1 MSTAT
6 QQPFN
11 VKAAGWTAAVHALLL
26 LLFFFITY
34 QPPAIEPVEELG
46 MEVNLGTSADGYG
59 TDQPMAVGAPAPDN
73 EVASAS
79 NSGVNTDL
87 PANMVESTEPDAPE
101 VNTSPVK
108 KTVNINKTTP
118 ENSNRNRNRNERP
131 ANNSIATPQ
140 PIARYVYG
148 GSTGTGG
155 NNAATNAKGGSEGN
169 TTGSGDRGVPGG
181 TPGAPNYSGT
191 PGNGGG
197 ISHNLN
203 DRSIV
208 AFPPPEAE
216 FKEGGKVTIRITVN
230 RQGQII
236 GKRVESSSNA
246 QIREIALKKISSI
259 RFNKSES
266 APEEQF
272 GSITFVFK
280 TRS

>member
-1 MSTAT
+1 MTTAT

-11 VKAAGWTAAVHALLL
+11 VKAAGWTAVVHALLL

-46 MEVNLGTSADGYG
+46 IEVNLGTSADGYG
-59 TDQPMAVGAPAPDN
+59 TDQPMAVEAPAPNN
-73 EVASAS
+73 EAASSS
-79 NSGVNTDL
+79 NSAANTDL

-131 ANNSIATPQ
+131 ANNSTATPQ
-140 PIARYVYG
+140 PKARYVYG

-155 NNAATNAKGGSEGN
+155 NNAATNAKGGNEGN
-169 TTGSGDRGVPGG
+169 TSGSGDRGVPGG

-191 PGNGGG
+191 PGKGGG
-197 ISHNLN
+197 ISHNIN
-203 DRSIV
+203 GRSIV
-208 AFPPPEAE
+208 AYPPPEAE
-216 FKEGGKVTIRITVN
+216 FKEGGRVTVRITVN
-230 RQGQII
+230 RQGQITD
-236 GKRVESSSNA
+236 KRVVSSSNA
-246 QIREIALKKISSI
+246 QIREIALKKVSSI

-272 GSITFVFK
+272 GNITFVFK